1 MISIAFAIPELDRG
15 GPDRVIAELVTKLDR
30 SRFAPSLLMTTRGG
44 REFERVP
51 RDVPIEFVGGV
62 TPFGKRY
69 PVVEAVRA
77 LRRDPPDAVLATQ
90 RMILAL
96 GLAKAVLP
104 RRTKLILRQANDV
117 SADFDQ
123 LVGQSLVKH
132 RLAKQL
138 LLAALRRADAVIC
151 QSEAM
156 RRDLTQ
162 LLGRSEHLHVV
173 PNPIELGEVA
183 PAPLPGTPALVSVGR
198 LAPQKGFDVLL
209 PALARVR
216 ETHPDV
222 HLTILGDGPDQA
234 ALRAQARGLPVTF
247 AGQVASPLPYVRGA
261 DRFVLASRYEG
272 FSNAAL
278 EALALGTPIVLT
290 DCPGASA
297 EMVRP
302 GMNGRLAP
310 SVTPEAMAAAITQS
324 LAETYD
330 RARIRSD
337 CHARYGSAHVVAE
350 YERVISTV
358 VRGT

>member
-1 MISIAFAIPELDRG
+1 MIAIAFAIPELDRG
-15 GPDRVIAELVTKLDR
+15 GPDRVIAEVVTRLDR
-30 SRFAPSLLMTTRGG
+30 ARFAPSLLMTKRGG
-44 REFERVP
+44 REFDRIP
-51 RDVPIEFVGGV
+51 ADVPIELVAG
-62 TPFGKRY
+62 RY
-69 PVVEAVRA
+69 PTVPAVRA
-77 LRRDPPDAVLATQ
+77 LRRRSPDAVLATQ

-96 GLAKAVLP
+96 GLAKWALP

-132 RLAKQL
+132 RAAKQL
-138 LLAALRRADAVIC
+138 LLLALRHADAVIC

-162 LLGRSEHLHVV
+162 LLGRSDHLHVI
-173 PNPIELGEVA
+173 PNPIELGEITPTPIA
-183 PAPLPGTPALVSVGR
+183 GTPALVSVGR
-198 LAPQKGFDVLL
+198 LMPQKGFDILL
-209 PALARVR
+209 PALAQVR
-216 ETHPDV
+216 ATYPGV
-222 HLTILGDGPDQA
+222 HLTVLGDGPDRA
-234 ALRAQARGLPVTF
+234 ALEAQARGLPVTF

-278 EALALGTPIVLT
+278 EALAVGTPIVLT

-302 GMNGRLAP
+302 GENGRLAT
-310 SVTPEAMAAAITQS
+310 SVTPAAMATAILAS
-324 LAETYD
+324 LADTYD
-330 RARIRSD
+330 PARIRAD
-337 CHARYGSAHVVAE
+337 CQARYGSAHVVAE